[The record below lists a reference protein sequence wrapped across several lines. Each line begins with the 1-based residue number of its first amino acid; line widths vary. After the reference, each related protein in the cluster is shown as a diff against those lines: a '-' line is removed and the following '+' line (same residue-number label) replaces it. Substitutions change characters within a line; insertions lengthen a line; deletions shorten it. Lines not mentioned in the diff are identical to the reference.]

1 MVVSLNLWDDLPKES
16 LSKTDWNDFKEPIID
31 TLIPNFF
38 ITYFG
43 QDLPHDN
50 INDDEIKAKL
60 VHLGTGYELWANTA
74 NNAVKK
80 LDEILSVMEE
90 NQYSRIHQE
99 ALWPQPRCYVPPS
112 GHIKRTL
119 WCNDLSPVR
128 WLSGCSQCHQGFI
141 PTQSLGIC
149 SNSCF
154 LCSEQCNAHLPAKA
168 DKESEAKKGIVKLM
182 LFHIRGNID
191 IKATSVSNIISAIPS
206 KRDAG
211 GSEPASRSLCQSICR
226 SCLNDIRVGQA
237 TRLHQHLI
245 DSDFDL
251 GHVKDPC
258 VLHASR
264 EFCNQEGYQSW
275 TQGQFSGTIR
285 FSSTEE

>member
-1 MVVSLNLWDDLPKES
+1 LPKES

-99 ALWPQPRCYVPPS
+99 AL
-112 GHIKRTL
+112 
-119 WCNDLSPVR
+119 
-128 WLSGCSQCHQGFI
+128 
-141 PTQSLGIC
+141 
-149 SNSCF
+149 
-154 LCSEQCNAHLPAKA
+154 
-168 DKESEAKKGIVKLM
+168 
-182 LFHIRGNID
+182 
-191 IKATSVSNIISAIPS
+191 
-206 KRDAG
+206 
-211 GSEPASRSLCQSICR
+211 
-226 SCLNDIRVGQA
+226 
-237 TRLHQHLI
+237 
-245 DSDFDL
+245 
-251 GHVKDPC
+251 
-258 VLHASR
+258 
-264 EFCNQEGYQSW
+264 
-275 TQGQFSGTIR
+275 
-285 FSSTEE
+285 